1 MIAPARIAQIPMGK
15 ALARKNFEY
24 EQGRKNKEYPC
35 YILNAE
41 QAEYIA
47 ESRSNDSYIDLTY
60 DKFVPREILI
70 AGDNAKISD
79 IYKAREFLDQ
89 TDGKMEEAQ
98 ILYNRFIKDDREIK
112 YTNDGK
118 LPF

>member
-1 MIAPARIAQIPMGK
+1 MIAPAGIAQIPMGK

-24 EQGRKNKEYPC
+24 EQGRKTKEYPC

-47 ESRSNDSYIDLTY
+47 ESRSNESYIDLTY